1 VVDRHWHHS
10 TGIGRLRW
18 TRRRLFCAA
27 VVALVQMHCATASP
41 HIPAGDAQVLA
52 EVPAGARHA
61 LVPSRELTS
70 TRLDIALPLAQFD
83 ISRARATGDLR
94 FLGYAEAILSP
105 WMQRSAV
112 APQVLI
118 LNATILQSR
127 HAFDASLVEL
137 DRALKA
143 RPDDAQGWLTRA
155 AVLRVLGRYGEAMS
169 SCDHLAVAADSA
181 VTSLCVQS
189 LRGLMGHLK
198 DAYATI
204 SSLSAGELGP
214 EARAWRYSELGE
226 MAERLG
232 NDEAAEHWFRRGLQ
246 LAPQDFYMRS
256 AYADVLLRQ
265 GRATQTLQL
274 LAGYESMEP
283 MLLRVAI
290 ARHELHDDSASTA
303 EAQLAAAFDVEQ
315 RRGDAVH
322 RREQAR
328 FMLDCAGQPAA
339 ALAAAQDNWRVQREP
354 DDILILLRAA
364 RAAHQPQA
372 AADARRFLAQTG
384 LEDSRL
390 GPDGAT

>member
-1 VVDRHWHHS
+1 M
-10 TGIGRLRW
+10 
-18 TRRRLFCAA
+18 
-27 VVALVQMHCATASP
+27 QMHCATASP

-52 EVPAGARHA
+52 LVPAGARHA
-61 LVPSRELTS
+61 LVSSRELTS

-137 DRALKA
+137 DRALKV

-155 AVLRVLGRYGEAMS
+155 TVLRVLGRYDEAMS
-169 SCDHLAVAADSA
+169 SCEHLAAAADSA

-232 NDEAAEHWFRRGLQ
+232 NDEAAEHWFREGLQ

-256 AYADVLLRQ
+256 AYADVLLRH
-265 GRATQTLQL
+265 GRAAETLQL
-274 LAGYESMEP
+274 LAGYESVEP

-290 ARHELHDDSASTA
+290 ARRELHEDSASAA
-303 EAQLAAAFDVEQ
+303 EEQLSAAFDVEL

-328 FMLDCAGQPAA
+328 FLLDCARQPAA

-364 RAAHQPQA
+364 QAAHQSQA

-390 GPDGAT
+390 DDYRDAT